1 MYPLIPGSAFK
12 CVHVGVT
19 VYSIQR
25 ASVEVEVFECV
36 HLLPQSVNGGFVF
49 GLCVCVRVRV
59 RVCACACVCAY
70 TLPWKKKIILPLVKN
85 VQLSPRGRPICIIQ
99 QKSMKTFKF

>member
-59 RVCACACVCAY
+59 RVCVRVRVY
-70 TLPWKKKIILPLVKN
+70 VRTLCLGKKKN
-85 VQLSPRGRPICIIQ
+85 YYH
-99 QKSMKTFKF
+99 

>member
-59 RVCACACVCAY
+59 RVCVRVRVY
-70 TLPWKKKIILPLVKN
+70 VRTLCLGKKKTTTISKECTTIPTR
-85 VQLSPRGRPICIIQ
+85 SPHMHYSA
-99 QKSMKTFKF
+99 KKHENF